1 MDRRRRRG
9 VGSTFA
15 VSSSGVLQGLRIV
28 PFRDEI
34 GAVPRPLP
42 LTRGGALDAL
52 RFLAA
57 FCMVV
62 HHYAVDAPIALAER
76 FPAVERGYLATDF
89 FIVVSGY
96 VLGRIYGER
105 VVGGQVS
112 AFDFFLRRAGRVVPA
127 HLMVAAAFVALVLLA
142 GAAGARPTN
151 PEWFDWRELP
161 GQVALIQAWGPF
173 GGKGWN
179 APVWSLSALLGC
191 YLAFPWL
198 WRALRRIPSPVLA
211 LLIGLG
217 GLAAADALTQAVFAY
232 PVYQMPMSLGG
243 VRALPLFV
251 LGVCL
256 AVCSETLYI
265 PPKLAA
271 GVGAAALALFASLLA
286 IGRHD
291 YLSLCLI
298 ALVVLAAGA
307 MPAERPSKVLE
318 KGALASF
325 ALFITN
331 ELVRVA
337 YFGFAEVAAGRL
349 GLGEPARWALWW
361 AALPTAVLCAVAFHY
376 LIDWPSQAWVKARLP
391 KLRAAAG
398 KAFARPLPAPDPNFD
413 LARAGRRARVHEVAL
428 SAGPILGGGRRGIG
442 PHALYWG

>member
-1 MDRRRRRG
+1 M
-9 VGSTFA
+9 
-15 VSSSGVLQGLRIV
+15 
-28 PFRDEI
+28 
-34 GAVPRPLP
+34 P

-57 FCMVV
+57 FCMVI
-62 HHYAVDAPIALAER
+62 HHYAVDAPAVLTQR
-76 FPAVERGYLATDF
+76 YPAVERGYLATDF

-105 VVGGQVS
+105 VAGGQVGI
-112 AFDFFLRRAGRVVPA
+112 FDFFLRRAGRVVPA
-127 HLMVAAAFVALVLLA
+127 HLMVAAAFVVLVLLA
-142 GAAGARPTN
+142 RAAGFQPTN
-151 PEWFDWRELP
+151 PQWFDWRELP

-198 WRALRRIPSPVLA
+198 WRALRRIPSPALA

-217 GLAAADALTQAVFAY
+217 GLAGADAVTWAVFGH

-243 VRALPLFV
+243 VRAAPLFV

-256 AVCSETLYI
+256 AVCSETLYV
-265 PPKLAA
+265 PPRIAA
-271 GVGAAALALFASLLA
+271 GVGVAALALFAGVLA
-286 IGRHD
+286 VGRHD
-291 YLSLCLI
+291 YLSLCLV
-298 ALVVLAAGA
+298 ALVVLSAGA
-307 MPAERPSKVLE
+307 MPAKRPSKVLE
-318 KGALASF
+318 KGALVSF

-337 YFGFAEVAAGRL
+337 YFGVADAAAARL
-349 GLGEPARWALWW
+349 GLAEPARWALWF

-376 LIDWPSQAWVKARLP
+376 LIDWPSQAWIKARLP
-391 KLRAAAG
+391 QVRLAA
-398 KAFARPLPAPDPNFD
+398 KRTLARPLPVPDPNFD
-413 LARAGRRARVHEVAL
+413 PARAARRPSVHELAL
-428 SAGPILGGGRRGIG
+428 SAGPMLGGGRRATG
-442 PHALYWG
+442 PRALYWG